1 RVAPNVKKLYILLRA
16 SDEKSATER
25 FWERTCFEVVKKKYG
40 PNLKLILEKIT
51 IVNGDIFLDDLG
63 LHHQDSELEHQM
75 VHQGKNV
82 RMVKHIRVYESNGRN
97 VGRCK
102 KGKYVA
108 GDNSSFDYYQHF
120 QRTILRLDRE
130 NQILADMVV
139 NAMLVSMAVR
149 AGRQKEMI
157 YHFSTMV
164 TTYEIHTLCTKPGV
178 KSSLCFEVLKAT
190 PEIDR
195 LDFSGLAKYLINYHA
210 QNISDT
216 LKQFKLSRGY
226 IPDIDSE
233 YRLCKELYKDA
244 LDKCPYAL
252 KYLAAKDYYNFKNMV
267 AQTMGDMTNC
277 IYDDLSTMKPVPQF
291 FITKTNDIHEI
302 GYFIIVFVDCFILNE
317 PIWYGSCINSRDL

>member
-1 RVAPNVKKLYILLRA
+1 
-16 SDEKSATER
+16 
-25 FWERTCFEVVKKKYG
+25 
-40 PNLKLILEKIT
+40 
-51 IVNGDIFLDDLG
+51 
-63 LHHQDSELEHQM
+63 M

-82 RMVKHIRVYESNGRN
+82 RMAKHIFVYEGNGRN

-102 KGKYVA
+102 KIKYVA

-164 TTYEIHTLCTKPGV
+164 TTYEIHTLCTKAGV

-190 PEIDR
+190 PEIAR
-195 LDFSGLAKYLINYHA
+195 LDFSGLVKFLINYHA

-216 LKQFKLSRGY
+216 LKQFKLSGG

-252 KYLAAKDYYNFKNMV
+252 KYLAAKDYLHLKDMV
-267 AQTMGDMTNC
+267 AETMRDMNNC

-291 FITKTNDIHEI
+291 FITKTNDIQEI
-302 GYFIIVFVDCFILNE
+302 GYIIIVFVDCFILNE
-317 PIWYGSCINSRDL
+317 PIDCGNSRDL